1 MNDFFYNNQ
10 VCYKHF
16 LFQIDPSELANIIT
30 TNKIRF
36 SNAPLV
42 WLKEVAAFL
51 NSKIQIDVDDPTFSS
66 YPPLYPLSS
75 APEEIRKSLAD
86 VLQDAGK
93 ANAQLFFDVTLTS
106 LANDMSRGLYFFY
119 YAFLIFYFHFVS
131 EFHGCWFCYITILRF
146 TKRCT
151 KKYYVGHQ
159 YCTFL
164 F

>member
-1 MNDFFYNNQ
+1 M
-10 VCYKHF
+10 
-16 LFQIDPSELANIIT
+16 FQIDPAELANIIT

-66 YPPLYPLSS
+66 YPPLYPLS
-75 APEEIRKSLAD
+75 AVPEEIRRSLAD

-106 LANDMSRGLYFFY
+106 LANDMSRGLCFY
-119 YAFLIFYFHFVS
+119 KTSYIF
-131 EFHGCWFCYITILRF
+131 TF
-146 TKRCT
+146 T
-151 KKYYVGHQ
+151 
-159 YCTFL
+159 
-164 F
+164 